1 MPKNLTIINSSVFGR
16 FKLVH
21 MPDLVDVCAQ
31 DSPPESC
38 KPDLDK
44 PQKNWSDPVY
54 PLKKNKFKGLEKN
67 SSFVTCETKKEFNSI
82 KNEVAADV
90 ILYNGM
96 LYVKGESDSIAN
108 ADVYKIKSKRD
119 LTAKAF
125 RNLQNVTVD
134 EIINHNSCS
143 GPRAQPGREEQLQAL
158 NDRINALEEK
168 KNLCGAEDLTKKE
181 ISSLKKRI
189 TKLEAESSSDKLFES
204 LKNRISALEV
214 NDQYFH
220 YSNGGKLTVTVD
232 DLDSRVA
239 QMEGHGYN
247 PRINALESFN
257 LDERI
262 TDLET
267 DRFWKVEDRL
277 DKIESRISKTYSRYD
292 DYDLLSMISKQ
303 AEKISYLEQQ
313 IDALASGQLGEPSF
327 GLL

>member
-1 MPKNLTIINSSVFGR
+1 MPKINDYQFNVGT

-38 KPDLDK
+38 KVDLDN

-90 ILYNGM
+90 ILYNRM

-119 LTAKAF
+119 LPAKAF

-143 GPRAQPGREEQLQAL
+143 DPREQPGREEQLQTL

-168 KNLCGAEDLTKKE
+168 KNLCGAEDLTEKK
-181 ISSLKKRI
+181 SLLKKRI
-189 TKLEAESSSDKLFES
+189 TKLEAESLATNC
-204 LKNRISALEV
+204 L
-214 NDQYFH
+214 
-220 YSNGGKLTVTVD
+220 
-232 DLDSRVA
+232 SR
-239 QMEGHGYN
+239 
-247 PRINALESFN
+247 L
-257 LDERI
+257 
-262 TDLET
+262 
-267 DRFWKVEDRL
+267 
-277 DKIESRISKTYSRYD
+277 KIEF
-292 DYDLLSMISKQ
+292 LLRSQ
-303 AEKISYLEQQ
+303 
-313 IDALASGQLGEPSF
+313 
-327 GLL
+327 